1 MEDFSRRESKE
12 VKSKSLKAGRR
23 TYFFDLK
30 ETRNSEHYLV
40 IAESKKKFDEED
52 GHFYYEKHK
61 IFLPV
66 KDLERFAE
74 CLDEM
79 FQYAKENIPAEE
91 FVVKSRND
99 AFASSQDND
108 SVEFEDLDFEK

>member
-12 VKSKSLKAGRR
+12 MKSKSLKAGRR

-40 IAESKKKFDEED
+40 IAESKKKFDEVE
-52 GHFYYEKHK
+52 GRFFYEKHK

-66 KDLERFAE
+66 KDLERFSD

-79 FQYAKENIPAEE
+79 FQYAKEHIPAEE
-91 FVVKSRND
+91 FVVKSHNEV
-99 AFASSQDND
+99 FTSSQDSD
-108 SVEFEDLDFEK
+108 SVEFEDLDFDK